1 MPMLLGTKGAE
12 ILKWRA
18 SAELM
23 ENLKQRLAGKWGR
36 SSAREAE
43 EFLKGLIGSLD
54 EELCYES
61 QMDGELSSLHQAVAA
76 ARSPGELNALQGRH
90 REVVSAHF
98 SRRGSVLALCD
109 ARNRLHDALLTRAA
123 QLAEERMLG
132 LGQGSAPIYALLASG
147 DRGRDEE
154 TLYSKNR
161 YILLHELDSPR
172 FFLFS
177 HQLSTALRE
186 AGVLNGENALWHG
199 SLSQWRTLLKEGA
212 PQRLGGAGPELA
224 PLPPFAAPTKQAP
237 PPMAEWE
244 WRLEAMADLC
254 FVTGFEPLALQ
265 AMAAAAGAVKE
276 QKNRDP
282 FFQLARR
289 VINLPLAL
297 GHFGRWRLERDGEHK
312 GEIDVEG
319 LALSPLVLAVRVLAV
334 HAEVHEGGTLQ
345 RVRELLNKGA
355 LDVDLAERLLKAFQ
369 CLMQLRIESEIRTE
383 EGGAF
388 VNPEGFDLEQ
398 DARIRSSVESV
409 LSLQKIAYQR
419 MVGQV

>member
-1 MPMLLGTKGAE
+1 MPMLLGAKGAE
-12 ILKWRA
+12 ILNWRA

-76 ARSPGELNALQGRH
+76 ARSPGELKPLQGRH

-186 AGVLNGENALWHG
+186 AGVLNGEDALWHG
-199 SLSQWRTLLKEGA
+199 SLTEWRTLLKGGA
-212 PQRLGGAGPELA
+212 PPRLGSDPQLA
-224 PLPPFAAPTKQAP
+224 PLPPFAAPTKQP
-237 PPMAEWE
+237 PPSMAEWE

-319 LALSPLVLAVRVLAV
+319 LALSPLVLAIRVLAV

-369 CLMQLRIESEIRTE
+369 CLMQLRIESEIRGE
-383 EGGAF
+383 QAGAF

>member
-1 MPMLLGTKGAE
+1 MPMLLGIKGAE
-12 ILKWRA
+12 ILEWRA

-23 ENLKQRLAGKWGR
+23 ENLKKALAGKWGR
-36 SSAREAE
+36 SSAPESE
-43 EFLKGLIGSLD
+43 EFLRGLIVSLE
-54 EELCYES
+54 EELLYES
-61 QMDGELSSLHQAVAA
+61 QLDGELSCLHEQVAA
-76 ARSPGELNALQGRH
+76 AKSPGELAILQARH

-98 SRRGSVLALCD
+98 SRRSSVLALCG
-109 ARNRLHDALLTRAA
+109 ARNRMHDALLTRAA
-123 QLAEERMLG
+123 QLAEERMLK

-161 YILLHELDSPR
+161 YLLLHELDSPR
-172 FFLFS
+172 FSLFS
-177 HQLSTALRE
+177 HQLSTALKE
-186 AGVLNGENALWHG
+186 AGVLNGESAFWHG
-199 SLSQWRTLLKEGA
+199 SLTQWRALLKGKEHRTGSGEA
-212 PQRLGGAGPELA
+212 TLA
-224 PLPPFAAPTKQAP
+224 PLPPFGSPVRQGP
-237 PPMAEWE
+237 PSMAEWE

-265 AMAAAAGAVKE
+265 ALEAAAGAVNE

-289 VINLPLAL
+289 AINLPLAL

-319 LALSPLVLAVRVLAV
+319 LALAPMVAAIRVLAV
-334 HAEVHEGGTLQ
+334 HAGVHKGGTLQ
-345 RVRELLNKGA
+345 RVRELLYKGA
-355 LDVDLAERLLKAFQ
+355 LDVDLAERLLKALQ
-369 CLMQLRIESEIRTE
+369 CLMQLRIESEIRGE
-383 EGGAF
+383 QAGAF
-388 VNPEGFDLEQ
+388 VNPEGFTLEQ